1 MPIFRSL
8 SIVMVGAIL
17 LNAMAPALAYAATYL
32 QGAEVNAN
40 TLIQD
45 AYVVVTY
52 YDSKGK
58 QKSEKGWIDAIDETT
73 FRIRSGALFGKK
85 AIAYDKVLSVIMG
98 GEATPRGKQINE
110 VDRFIREM
118 EKREARALETE
129 EAAIQRFNQKVV
141 TIISRGQIDSSK
153 ITRGWYAQVIYTS
166 QETATGRIVN
176 KTASSIIL
184 FPNKQ
189 QGRKIAYNT
198 IDVAQKNIAY
208 DTIDTLV
215 IAKQW
220 RDIKRYR
227 EIGAKYNA
235 KVRVHVPSIQ
245 KKRMVGELVKMTQD
259 TLVIHSGRTFFQVP
273 SSSISNFE
281 VSIGRYRNTDKGFK
295 IGLAAGAVII
305 GLTSISTYKEKK
317 RIDQRSG
324 DTSLSYY
331 TLHIATLV
339 GYSAGAFVCLLSTL
353 IGATIKSD
361 KWVEVPPDRLNLS
374 INPHLQTGFV
384 PRLRLIFDSGTE
396 LTTMFTYFDR
406 INLWHE

>member
-8 SIVMVGAIL
+8 SILMVVAIL
-17 LNAMAPALAYAATYL
+17 INAMAPALAYAATYL

-40 TLIQD
+40 TLVRD

-129 EAAIQRFNQKVV
+129 EAAIQRFNQEVV

-153 ITRGWYAQVIYTS
+153 TMKGLHALVIYTS
-166 QETATGRIVN
+166 KEGAKQMVVGRVRNEDTTHIFV
-176 KTASSIIL
+176 KDGIDRITDWV
-184 FPNKQ
+184 
-189 QGRKIAYNT
+189 IAYG
-198 IDVAQKNIAY
+198 D
-208 DTIDTLV
+208 IDTLV

-220 RDIKRYR
+220 RDIERYR
-227 EIGAKYNA
+227 EIGAKHNA
-235 KVRVHVPSIQ
+235 KVRFTVPSVS
-245 KKRMVGELVKMTQD
+245 KRRITGRLVAVMQDTLIIEGPLQAYAPGRRQRLVKVNFD
-259 TLVIHSGRTFFQVP
+259 TLVIQGGRTFYQVP
-273 SSSISNFE
+273 VSSTSNFE

-305 GLTSISTYKEKK
+305 GCTSISTYREKK
-317 RIDQRSG
+317 RLDEKNSG
-324 DTSLSYY
+324 DASLAYY

-353 IGATIKSD
+353 IGAATKSD

-374 INPHLQTGFV
+374 ITPTSTKG
-384 PRLRLIFDSGTE
+384 LRAA
-396 LTTMFTYFDR
+396 LTFNF
-406 INLWHE
+406 